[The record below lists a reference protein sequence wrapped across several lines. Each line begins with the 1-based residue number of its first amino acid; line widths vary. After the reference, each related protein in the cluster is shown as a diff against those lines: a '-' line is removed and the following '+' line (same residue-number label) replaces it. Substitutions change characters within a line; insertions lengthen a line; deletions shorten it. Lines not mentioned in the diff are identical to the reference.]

1 VHFTAGR
8 PAILG
13 RALPLLV
20 GALTALGAAAAM
32 ASAAPISHDAFGVN
46 FGGAPPNLSVASPA
60 GVGVARVQVIDGSNN
75 DALVELAA
83 AAGLRLYPIL
93 GIPVSNGPAA
103 DAAEMAA
110 YVTSFADAY
119 GPGGRFWAEHPGL
132 PYLPVQSYEIGNE
145 PDIDPS
151 NPADSVHLHYSDPA
165 SYALVYQSARS
176 ALHAV
181 DPSGQAVVGGMLDSG
196 AVPLSTAEQYLQ
208 AIGPM
213 DAVGFHPYVYDVTAM
228 EQDTQALRAWLD
240 ANGHLGVPL
249 DINEFGSGDG
259 FSAGIL
265 SWSAEVAQFT
275 SWAICTPAL
284 HVENVQPFWWGAVP
298 GADTNFWY
306 SMFSSELSPTALG
319 SAYLAKVGALTHS
332 GCPAVPVPKPPT
344 NPSTP
349 PTRRAKPPAKTKAP
363 VTRTHRVTIRLA
375 FAARQLFSAASS
387 RLSGAGKR
395 LLTQQTPG
403 LMRSTTVSVNV
414 YATTLS
420 LGRARDA
427 TIDRFLFKRA
437 SRAMALTFAS
447 HLAKRK
453 NERVLIRFTRVVAES

>member
-1 VHFTAGR
+1 VRVTAGW
-8 PAILG
+8 PVILG
-13 RALPLLV
+13 RALLLV
-20 GALTALGAAAAM
+20 GVLTALGAAVAV
-32 ASAAPISHDAFGVN
+32 ASAAPISSNAFGVYV
-46 FGGAPPNLSVASPA
+46 GGAPPNLSVASAA
-60 GVGVARVQVIDGSNN
+60 GVGVARAEAIDGTNT

-83 AAGLRLYPIL
+83 AAGLRVYPML

-119 GPGGRFWAEHPGL
+119 GPGGTFWAEHPGL

-151 NPADSVHLHYSDPA
+151 DPADSVHLHYPDPA

-213 DAVGFHPYVYDVTAM
+213 DAVGFHPYVYDLTAM
-228 EQDTQALRAWLD
+228 EQDTQTLRAWLD
-240 ANGHLGVPL
+240 TNGHQNVPL

-259 FSAGIL
+259 FSASIL

-275 SWAICTPAL
+275 TWAICTPAL

-306 SMFSSELSPTALG
+306 SMFTSELTPTALG
-319 SAYLAKVGALTHS
+319 SAYLAEVGALTHS
-332 GCPAVPVPKPPT
+332 GCPPAPVPTPTT
-344 NPSTP
+344 NPLTP
-349 PTRRAKPPAKTKAP
+349 PPRRARPPARTKARA
-363 VTRTHRVTIRLA
+363 TRTHRVTIRLA
-375 FAARQLFSAASS
+375 FAARRLFSAASS
-387 RLSGAGKR
+387 RLSGAGRR
-395 LLTQQTPG
+395 LLTQHTPE
-403 LMRSTTVSVNV
+403 LMRSTTVDVNV

-420 LGRARDA
+420 LGWARDA
-427 TIDRFLFKRA
+427 TIDRFLRTPA
-437 SRAMALTFAS
+437 SHRMALTFAS

-453 NERVLIRFTRVVAES
+453 NERVLIRFTRVVADS

>member
-1 VHFTAGR
+1 MH
-8 PAILG
+8 
-13 RALPLLV
+13 
-20 GALTALGAAAAM
+20 
-32 ASAAPISHDAFGVN
+32 
-46 FGGAPPNLSVASPA
+46 
-60 GVGVARVQVIDGSNN
+60 
-75 DALVELAA
+75 
-83 AAGLRLYPIL
+83 
-93 GIPVSNGPAA
+93 
-103 DAAEMAA
+103 
-110 YVTSFADAY
+110 SF
-119 GPGGRFWAEHPGL
+119 
-132 PYLPVQSYEIGNE
+132 EIGNE

-151 NPADSVHLHYSDPA
+151 NPADSVHLHYADPA
-165 SYALVYQSARS
+165 SYALVYASARS

-196 AVPLSTAEQYLQ
+196 AVPLATAEQYLQ

-213 DAVGFHPYVYDVTAM
+213 DAVGFHPYVYDLTAM
-228 EQDTQALRAWLD
+228 QQDTQALRTWLD
-240 ANGHLGVPL
+240 ANGHPGVPL

-265 SWSAEVAQFT
+265 AWSAEVAQFT

-319 SAYLAKVGALTHS
+319 SAYLGQVGTLTRS
-332 GCPAVPVPKPPT
+332 GCPAAPVPKPPT
-344 NPSTP
+344 NPAP
-349 PTRRAKPPAKTKAP
+349 PTRHAKPPAKTKAG

-375 FAARQLFSAASS
+375 FAARQLFSAGSS

-403 LMRSTTVSVNV
+403 LMRSTIVAVNI

-420 LGRARDA
+420 LGWARDA
-427 TIDRFLFKRA
+427 TIDRFLSKRA
-437 SRAMALTFAS
+437 SGGMEMTFAS

-453 NERVLIRFTRVVAES
+453 NERVLISYTRLVAS

>member
-1 VHFTAGR
+1 
-8 PAILG
+8 
-13 RALPLLV
+13 
-20 GALTALGAAAAM
+20 M
-32 ASAAPISHDAFGVN
+32 ASAGPIPNEAFGVN
-46 FGGAPPNLSVASPA
+46 FGGAPPNLSAASAA
-60 GVGVARVQVIDGSNN
+60 GVGVARAEAIDGTDN
-75 DALVELAA
+75 DALVGLAA

-93 GIPVSNGPAA
+93 GIPVSNGPTA

-119 GPGGRFWAEHPGL
+119 GPGGTFWAEHPGL

-151 NPADSVHLHYSDPA
+151 DPADNVHLHYSAPA
-165 SYALVYQSARS
+165 SYALVYESARS

-213 DAVGFHPYVYDVTAM
+213 DAVGFHPYVYDLTAM
-228 EQDTQALRAWLD
+228 EQDTQTLREWLD
-240 ANGHLGVPL
+240 AHGHQGVPL
-249 DINEFGSGDG
+249 DINEFGSGNG
-259 FSAGIL
+259 FSAGIS
-265 SWSAEVAQFT
+265 SWGAEVAQFS

-319 SAYLAKVGALTHS
+319 DAYLATVGALTHS
-332 GCPAVPVPKPPT
+332 GCPAALVPQQPT
-344 NPSTP
+344 GTLTP
-349 PTRRAKPPAKTKAP
+349 PARRAQPPARTKP
-363 VTRTHRVTIRLA
+363 QVTRTHTVTIRFA
-375 FAARQLFSAASS
+375 FAARRLFSAASS

-395 LLTQQTPG
+395 LLTQLSPA
-403 LMRSTTVSVNV
+403 LMRSTTVDVNV

-420 LGRARDA
+420 LGWGRDDAIHRLLFTRARHG
-427 TIDRFLFKRA
+427 LK
-437 SRAMALTFAS
+437 LTFAA
-447 HLAKRK
+447 HRAKRN
-453 NERVLIRFTRVVAES
+453 NERVLIRSTRVS